1 MCFCSSET
9 ELTRR
14 EIHQLPKR
22 TEIEVENE
30 ISQVKYSKQDLNET
44 KEERKQ
50 RKYRYLYQVNEW
62 CSQRK
67 ISTFNKNY
75 NIFCLNISAMIFS
88 TQVRM
93 CHGDVISQVNK
104 IYGTDEKKK
113 LIFTSTVMF
122 TGQPTDI
129 REVRATSWRECVPLN
144 CYTSTVAPV
153 LLTSSPSS
161 ISRHHELR

>member
-50 RKYRYLYQVNEW
+50 RKYRYLYQVIEI
-62 CSQRK
+62 K
-67 ISTFNKNY
+67 EFKEFKEFILNKK
-75 NIFCLNISAMIFS
+75 
-88 TQVRM
+88 TT
-93 CHGDVISQVNK
+93 K
-104 IYGTDEKKK
+104 
-113 LIFTSTVMF
+113 
-122 TGQPTDI
+122 
-129 REVRATSWRECVPLN
+129 
-144 CYTSTVAPV
+144 
-153 LLTSSPSS
+153 SSK
-161 ISRHHELR
+161 